1 MGFKEDFKESNRNK
15 HFLYAIPIGLILT
28 ILCAIGVAAGMEFK
42 DKMYGNKWD
51 WKDFGFTVLGGLVGQ
66 ILQILLIIF
75 VL

>member
-1 MGFKEDFKESNRNK
+1 MGFKKDFKESNRNK
-15 HFLYAIPIGLILT
+15 HFLYAIPIGLVLT

>member
-15 HFLYAIPIGLILT
+15 HFLYAIPIGLVLT

-51 WKDFGFTVLGGLVGQ
+51 WKDFGFTVLGGFVGQ